1 MMKQAKSMTLFKTSK
16 PRKATEEPCC
26 RLDSPIHQTIRQ
38 RSDEVDVVQGK
49 PPSLSKLICKK
60 RWDAVMVVLSS
71 SDANIEIDEKG
82 YINEEN
88 ILHFALRFHA
98 NLQVV
103 KLLSMRFPKC
113 VKKPDLSGK
122 FCTHVAAK
130 YSAHP
135 NVMAYIISLN
145 PAAAGCPDSQGK
157 CPIHYVAEFYV
168 KHGARYHDDV
178 DYEMLEVVR
187 LLKKE
192 APQSF
197 NVEDDDECNPI
208 EYAIANDAEIR
219 VIKMMQRTAR
229 DDWREMKQV
238 GRGTKHEDLRS
249 NLQRS
254 AKQASA
260 KLLRPQVERRSGII
274 PTPDPSVRNTL
285 KRSFTA
291 KSA

>member
-1 MMKQAKSMTLFKTSK
+1 MMKQARSMIKNAK

-38 RSDEVDVVQGK
+38 RSNEVDVLQGK
-49 PPSLSKLICKK
+49 LPSLSKLISKK
-60 RWDAVMVVLSS
+60 RWDAVMIVLSS
-71 SDANIEIDEKG
+71 SEENIVIDEKG
-82 YINEEN
+82 AINEEN

-260 KLLRPQVERRSGII
+260 KLLKPQVERRSGII
-274 PTPDPSVRNTL
+274 PTPERNTCL

>member
-1 MMKQAKSMTLFKTSK
+1 MMKQAKSMTIFKNSK
-16 PRKATEEPCC
+16 PRIA
-26 RLDSPIHQTIRQ
+26 QTIRQ
-38 RSDEVDVVQGK
+38 LSNEVDVVQGK
-49 PPSLSKLICKK
+49 PPSLSKLICNK
-60 RWDAVMVVLSS
+60 RWDAVMTVLSS
-71 SDANIEIDEKG
+71 SDVNMNIEIDEKG
-82 YINEEN
+82 AINEEN

-98 NLQVV
+98 NLPVV

-113 VKKPDLSGK
+113 LKKPDLSGK

-135 NVMAYIISLN
+135 HVMAYIISLN

-274 PTPDPSVRNTL
+274 PTPDPSVGNTL